1 MDEYAFL
8 IELNSN
14 LGFKFAGNAIAG
26 DIEDL
31 SFKISFAMNNS
42 LKVHTKAYLDS
53 SYPTEEHVVKAL
65 EKTGSFPKHD
75 VEYEDIDL
83 FVPQDQL
90 SMDSILT
97 IAQDILTFANELKA
111 LGYKSSNSQI
121 SVSNAY
127 STMQGD
133 YDSNEDY
140 DVIDD
145 LKHTLFVFSKKR
157 FWFGLIGAVVGGLI
171 SLGLFTIAGMSNA
184 LIFFLI
190 AAVINSFL
198 PVLLYEIAAKERLCL
213 IGLVACLLFSVFNI
227 FAGDRIM
234 WSLNYI
240 TWYDNIQVYET
251 EEPVQ
256 TEAVSELDPP
266 GANVEKTDK
275 YYRDFIIM
283 FSVLG
288 FVYIFIVLNFLF
300 AKFTVVDLVRV
311 MAS

>member
-26 DIEDL
+26 DIEDI
-31 SFKISFAMNNS
+31 SFKISFALNNS
-42 LKVHTKAYLDS
+42 LKVHTKVYLDS
-53 SYPTEEHVVKAL
+53 SYPTEEHVIKAL

-75 VEYEDIDL
+75 LEYENIDL
-83 FVPQDQL
+83 FVPQDKL
-90 SMDSILT
+90 SMDSTLT

-127 STMQGD
+127 STLQGD
-133 YDSNEDY
+133 YDNNEDY
-140 DVIDD
+140 DVVDD
-145 LKHTLFVFSKKR
+145 LKHTLFVYSKR
-157 FWFGLIGAVVGGLI
+157 VWFGLIGAVVGGLI
-171 SLGLFTIAGMSNA
+171 LLGLFAVAGMSNA

-190 AAVINSFL
+190 AALINSFL
-198 PVLLYEIAAKERLCL
+198 PVLLYEIAARERICL
-213 IGLVACLLFSVFNI
+213 IGVVVCLLFSVFNI

-240 TWYDNIQVYET
+240 TWYDNIKTYTT

-256 TEAVSELDPP
+256 TETARELDPP
-266 GANVEKTDK
+266 GANVEKTPE

-283 FSVLG
+283 FSFLG
-288 FVYIFIVLNFLF
+288 FVYIFVVLNFLF
-300 AKFTVVDLVRV
+300 GKFTVVDLVKV
-311 MAS
+311 MSS